1 MEEQRMNIAYKNV
14 NDLIP
19 YINNPRDNDAAVDA
33 VASSIKNFG
42 FKVPIVVD
50 SDNEII
56 AGHTRLKAAQKLGL
70 QEVPTIV
77 AEDLTENQVRAF
89 RLADNKV
96 SELAEWDQELLDNE
110 LQDIDGI
117 DMAEFGFDLLPDL
130 EVEGVDEDDW
140 DEELDDEPARSKPGD
155 IYQLGEHRVMCGDST
170 DPEDVKKLTDGKQVD
185 LIVTDPPYNVAYV
198 GKTADAL
205 TIDNDEMDEGNFELF
220 LTDAFTAMVEVL
232 KPGGAFYIW
241 HAESTAH
248 QFIKALEA
256 ADLTFRQKLIWV
268 KNTMVLGR
276 QDYHWKHEP
285 CFYGWKDGAAHYFTS
300 DRTQVTVIED
310 KPNINTMNKDQLVQ
324 YAKDLQIL
332 LDGGSTILREDKPA
346 ASTFHPTMKPVKL
359 IARNI
364 VNSSKRGEIVL
375 DIFGGSG
382 STLIASEQLKR
393 TSYTMELDPKYVD
406 VIIDRYEEFTGVEAV
421 LVHEEQR

>member
-110 LQDIDGI
+110 LQDIAGI

-140 DEELDDEPARSKPGD
+140 DEELDEGPARSKPGD

-170 DPEDVKKLTDGKQVD
+170 DPEDVKKLTDGKLVD

-220 LTDAFTAMVEVL
+220 LTDAFTAMAEVL

-248 QFIKALEA
+248 QFIKGLEA

>member
-110 LQDIDGI
+110 LQDIAGI

-140 DEELDDEPARSKPGD
+140 DEELDNEPARSKPGD

-170 DPEDVKKLTDGKQVD
+170 DPEDVKKLTDGKLVD

-220 LTDAFTAMVEVL
+220 LTDAFTAMAEVL

>member
-117 DMAEFGFDLLPDL
+117 DMADFGFDLLPDL

-140 DEELDDEPARSKPGD
+140 DEELDDGPARSKPGD

-170 DPEDVKKLTDGKQVD
+170 DPEDIKKLTDGKQVD

-220 LTDAFTAMVEVL
+220 LTDAFTAMAEVL

-364 VNSSKRGEIVL
+364 VNSSKRGETVL

-393 TSYTMELDPKYVD
+393 TCYTMELDPKYVD